1 MPFHLA
7 LYYQSLAGN
16 AALTQLNALGDQV
29 IAPAANGY
37 LVPGTINKVMRVAG
51 VGGLLT
57 RCQLNSPS
65 IRDFT
70 PFDMAPVNS
79 GAVISTPAVFQDFRR
94 NPIPLV
100 TNEELDA
107 YILNTGAGPTKTL
120 VAVWFCD
127 APPQPV
133 TGRVFTVH
141 WTCAT
146 ALAAAD
152 AWSIS
157 TPVFDNGLPSGTFAI
172 VGGRVESATGQF
184 YRYIP
189 KGGTPYRPGSF
200 CSQAVGGWV
209 TDQDRYGN
217 LGQWMTFTNTT
228 PPLVEIFAL
237 AADATQ
243 AGFMDLIQIA

>member
-1 MPFHLA
+1 MSIHLA
-7 LYYQSLAGN
+7 LYYASLAGN
-16 AALTQLNALGDQV
+16 AALTQLNALGDAV
-29 IAPAANGY
+29 ITSTANGY
-37 LVPGTINKVMRVAG
+37 LVPPVINRVFRAAG

-57 RCQLNSPS
+57 RAQLNSSS

-70 PFDMAPVNS
+70 PFDLAPVNS

-94 NPIPLV
+94 NPIPLR

-107 YILNTGAGPTKTL
+107 FILNTGVGPTKTT

-127 APPQPV
+127 QAPQPV
-133 TGRVFTVH
+133 SGRVFTVH
-141 WTCAT
+141 WTSSIP
-146 ALAAAD
+146 LAAAD
-152 AWSIS
+152 AWSQV

-189 KGGTPYRPGSF
+189 KGGNPYRPGSF
-200 CSQAVGGWV
+200 CSQAVGGQV
-209 TDQDRYGN
+209 TDQDRYGGIGEWLRFDN
-217 LGQWMTFTNTT
+217 TN
-228 PPLVEIFAL
+228 PPLMEIFAL

-243 AGFMDLIQIA
+243 AGYMDLIQVA

>member
-1 MPFHLA
+1 MMHLA
-7 LYYQSLAGN
+7 LYYASLAGN
-16 AALTQLNALGDQV
+16 AALTQLNALGDAV

-37 LVPGTINKVMRVAG
+37 LVPPIINKVFRVAG

-57 RCQLNSPS
+57 RAQLNSAS
-65 IRDFT
+65 IRDYT
-70 PFDMAPVNS
+70 PFDLAPVNS

-94 NPIPLV
+94 NPIPLS

-107 YILNTGAGPTKTL
+107 FILNTGAGPTKTM

-127 APPQPV
+127 VAPQPV
-133 TGRVFTVH
+133 SGRVFTVH
-141 WTCAT
+141 WTCGT

-184 YRYIP
+184 YRYLP
-189 KGGTPYRPGSF
+189 KGGNPYRPGSF
-200 CSQAVGGWV
+200 CSQAVGGVV
-209 TDQDRYGN
+209 TDQDRYGGIGEW
-217 LGQWMTFTNTT
+217 LRFTNTT

-243 AGFMDLIQIA
+243 AGYMDLIQVA

>member
-1 MPFHLA
+1 MSIHLA
-7 LYYQSLAGN
+7 LYYASLAGN
-16 AALTQLNALGDQV
+16 AALTQLNALGDVV
-29 IAPAANGY
+29 ITSTANGY
-37 LVPGTINKVMRVAG
+37 LVPPVINRVFRAAG

-57 RCQLNSPS
+57 RAQLNSSS

-70 PFDMAPVNS
+70 PFDLAPVNS

-94 NPIPLV
+94 NPIPLR

-107 YILNTGAGPTKTL
+107 FILNTGVGPTKTT

-127 APPQPV
+127 QAPQPV
-133 TGRVFTVH
+133 SGRVFTVH
-141 WTCAT
+141 WTSAN

-152 AWSIS
+152 AWSQV

-189 KGGTPYRPGSF
+189 KGGNPYRPGSF
-200 CSQAVGGWV
+200 CSQAVGGQV
-209 TDQDRYGN
+209 TDQDRYGGIGEWLRFDN
-217 LGQWMTFTNTT
+217 TN
-228 PPLVEIFAL
+228 PPLMEIFAL

-243 AGFMDLIQIA
+243 AGYMDLIQVA